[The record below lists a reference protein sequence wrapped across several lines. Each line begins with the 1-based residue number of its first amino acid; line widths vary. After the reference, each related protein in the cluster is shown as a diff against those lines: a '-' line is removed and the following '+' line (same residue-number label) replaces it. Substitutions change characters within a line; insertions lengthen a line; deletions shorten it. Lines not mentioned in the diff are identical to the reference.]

1 MPSQSNRLE
10 RLVLKV
16 DGKAVKGLYLSR
28 LTYTEAIGELDGMTA
43 LLRIPPGGMK
53 KIAKKLV
60 PGSKFQIDI
69 HDVKGKP
76 QKDLQKEGDIIA
88 VNFEYVRGETVVV
101 LVGVNYMHRLRSEH
115 KTKVWEDD
123 CKKIVSAI
131 GKKANLKVKCDAFS
145 FTPTTT
151 FQQNETDALFLMRLA
166 RENNY
171 ICRVVGK
178 TLYFSRRKHQ
188 SKVIKVS
195 MALVLEARLTA
206 NLKDHLNKVIV
217 YWGSHE
223 ENGTKLKKYVGTPG
237 ASNVSPLNST
247 GKIGYKLGKQK
258 FKKDKIMTIGG
269 YDMPLYENQSQA
281 KAKADA
287 TLEAAAMDFVE
298 GTVKLTTG
306 QSDAFCGATL
316 QLDGDN
322 NAAWPFI
329 GKFMITKVVHTY
341 SNFELLTEIGFKS
354 NSLPKEP

>member
-1 MPSQSNRLE
+1 MSSNRAQ
-10 RLVLKV
+10 RLVLKL
-16 DGKAVKGLYLSR
+16 DGKEVKGLYLSR

-43 LLRIPPGGMK
+43 LLRIPKGAIA

-60 PGSKFQIDI
+60 PGSKFEIDI
-69 HDVKGKP
+69 YDEKGKP
-76 QKDLQKEGDIIA
+76 VKNLKKEGDIIA
-88 VNFEYVRGETVVV
+88 VNFEYVRGATVVV

-123 CKKIVSAI
+123 CKKIVGAI
-131 GKKANLKVKCDAFS
+131 GKKASLKVKCDAFP
-145 FTPTTT
+145 FTPTTI

-171 ICRVVGK
+171 ICRVVGE
-178 TLYFSRRKHQ
+178 TLYFSRRKHA
-188 SKVIKVS
+188 STNIKIAMSV
-195 MALVLEARLTA
+195 VHEARLTA

-217 YWGSHE
+217 YWGNHE
-223 ENGTKLKKYVGTPG
+223 EDGSKLKKYVGTPG
-237 ASNVSPLNST
+237 SSNVVTLNSS

-258 FKKDKIMTIGG
+258 FKADKVLTIGG

-287 TLEAAAMDFVE
+287 TIEAAAMDFIE
-298 GTVKLTTG
+298 GSVKLMTG
-306 QSDAFCGATL
+306 EPKAFCGATL
-316 QLDGDN
+316 ELSGDPKV
-322 NAAWPFI
+322 AWPFV
-329 GKFMITKVVHTY
+329 GKFMITKVMHVY

>member
-1 MPSQSNRLE
+1 MAKSGSE
-10 RLVLKV
+10 RLVLKL
-16 DGKAVKGLYLSR
+16 DGKEIKDLYLSR

-43 LLRIPPGGMK
+43 LMRIPKGAMGDV
-53 KIAKKLV
+53 AKKLI
-60 PGSKFQIDI
+60 PGAKFQLDI
-69 HDVKGKP
+69 NDEKGKP
-76 QKDLQKEGDIIA
+76 VKALQKEGDIIA
-88 VNFEYVRGETVVV
+88 VNFEYVRGVTVVV
-101 LVGVNYMHRLRSEH
+101 LVGVNYLHRLRSEH

-131 GKKANLKVKCDAFS
+131 GKKASLKVKCDAFQ
-145 FTPTTT
+145 FTATTT

-178 TLYFSRRKHQ
+178 TLYFSRRKHT
-188 SKVIKVS
+188 SKTIKITMNMVH
-195 MALVLEARLTA
+195 EARLTA

-217 YWGSHE
+217 YWGDHE
-223 ENGTKLKKYVGTPG
+223 KEGSKLKKYVGTPG
-237 ASNVSPLNST
+237 SSNVVTLNSS

-258 FKKDKIMTIGG
+258 FKKDKVLTVGG

-287 TLEAAAMDFVE
+287 TLEAAAMDFIE
-298 GTVKLTTG
+298 GSVKLIKG
-306 QSDAFCGATL
+306 QPDAFCGATL
-316 QLDGDN
+316 ELDGDPKV
-322 NAAWPFI
+322 AWPFT
-329 GKFMITKVVHTY
+329 GKFMITKVMHSY